1 MEKISVGDLMMN
13 QKVKDQILAIR
24 HTGLTNMFD
33 VSKVQKLAFD
43 LELYDLVTF
52 IEEHKA
58 DYIQFILHGDR

>member
-1 MEKISVGDLMMN
+1 MN

-24 HTGLTNMFD
+24 YTGLTNMFD

-43 LELYDLVTF
+43 LGLYDFVTF

-58 DYIQFILHGDR
+58 D